1 MASFLREAAPT
12 VYGVPDRYFVWA
24 RDPVPAYEKPGYQ
37 RVDAE
42 TLHLPE
48 VTVRVEKHS
57 VCG

>member
-1 MASFLREAAPT
+1 M
-12 VYGVPDRYFVWA
+12 YGVPDRYFVWA